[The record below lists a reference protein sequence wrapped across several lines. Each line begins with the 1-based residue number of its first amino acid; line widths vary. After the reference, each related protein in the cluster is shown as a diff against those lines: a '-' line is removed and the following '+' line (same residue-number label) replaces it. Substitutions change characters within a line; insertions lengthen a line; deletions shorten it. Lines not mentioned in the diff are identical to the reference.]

1 MNEKTLNEA
10 RLKIAGFL
18 KNRRIELGL
27 TQKEVAQRTGMAR
40 ETINRM
46 EQGFFWLGMKQFL
59 LICEA
64 LHLVPDITEIRS
76 SEDIAGRILKA
87 WDINA

>member
-1 MNEKTLNEA
+1 MNEA

-18 KNRRIELGL
+18 KTRRLELGL
-27 TQKEVAQRTGMAR
+27 TQKEVAERTGMAR

>member
-1 MNEKTLNEA
+1 MNEKTLGEA

-18 KNRRIELGL
+18 KNRRLELGL

>member
-1 MNEKTLNEA
+1 LQEKILNEA

-18 KNRRIELGL
+18 KTRRLELGL
-27 TQKEVAQRTGMAR
+27 TQKEVAERTGMAR

-64 LHLVPDITEIRS
+64 LRLVPEVAETGYYAFKLIS
-76 SEDIAGRILKA
+76 
-87 WDINA
+87 N

>member
-1 MNEKTLNEA
+1 MNEKTLDEA

-18 KNRRIELGL
+18 KNRRLELGL

-76 SEDIAGRILKA
+76 SEDIAGRILKD

>member
-1 MNEKTLNEA
+1 MNEKALLEA

-46 EQGFFWLGMKQFL
+46 EQGLFWMGMKQFL

-64 LHLVPDITEIRS
+64 LRLVPSIAEIGAG
-76 SEDIAGRILKA
+76 EDIEYPNR
-87 WDINA
+87 

>member
-1 MNEKTLNEA
+1 MDEKTLTEA

-18 KNRRIELGL
+18 KTRRLELGL
-27 TQKEVAQRTGMAR
+27 TQKEVAERTGMAR

-64 LHLVPDITEIRS
+64 LRLAPAVEEIGSAVS
-76 SEDIAGRILKA
+76 SRIY
-87 WDINA
+87 

>member
-1 MNEKTLNEA
+1 MNEKTLTEA

-27 TQKEVAQRTGMAR
+27 TQKEVAERTAMAR

>member
-1 MNEKTLNEA
+1 MNEKTLDEA

-18 KNRRIELGL
+18 KNRRLELGL
-27 TQKEVAQRTGMAR
+27 TQKEVAERTGMAR

>member
-64 LHLVPDITEIRS
+64 LHLVPEITEIRS
-76 SEDIAGRILKA
+76 GEDIAGSILKA
-87 WDINA
+87 WDLTQ

>member
-1 MNEKTLNEA
+1 MNEKVLDEA
-10 RLKIAGFL
+10 RLLIAGFL

-27 TQKEVAQRTGMAR
+27 TQKELAQRTGMAR

-64 LHLVPDITEIRS
+64 LRLVPEITEVGS
-76 SEDIAGRILKA
+76 GEDIAGNILKA
-87 WDINA
+87 WELH

>member
-1 MNEKTLNEA
+1 MNEKTLDEA

-18 KNRRIELGL
+18 KNRRLELGL

-46 EQGFFWLGMKQFL
+46 EHGFFWLGMKQFL

-76 SEDIAGRILKA
+76 SEDIAGRILKD

>member
-1 MNEKTLNEA
+1 MNEKTLDEA

-18 KNRRIELGL
+18 KTRRLELGL
-27 TQKEVAQRTGMAR
+27 TQKEVAERTGMAR

-64 LHLVPDITEIRS
+64 LHLVPEITEIRS
-76 SEDIAGRILKA
+76 GEDIAGSILKA
-87 WDINA
+87 WDLTQ

>member
-1 MNEKTLNEA
+1 MQEKILNEA

-27 TQKEVAQRTGMAR
+27 TQKEVAERTGMAR

-46 EQGFFWLGMKQFL
+46 EQGFFWLGLKQFL

-64 LHLVPDITEIRS
+64 LRLVPEVAEIGS
-76 SEDIAGRILKA
+76 GEDIEYPNR
-87 WDINA
+87 

>member
-1 MNEKTLNEA
+1 MQEKILNEA

-64 LHLVPDITEIRS
+64 LRLVPEVAEIGAG
-76 SEDIAGRILKA
+76 EDIAGCILKA
-87 WDINA
+87 WD

>member
-1 MNEKTLNEA
+1 MNEKTLTEA

-64 LHLVPDITEIRS
+64 LRLVPSIAEIGAG
-76 SEDIAGRILKA
+76 EDIAGCILKA
-87 WDINA
+87 WD

>member
-1 MNEKTLNEA
+1 MQEKILNEA

-64 LHLVPDITEIRS
+64 LRLVAEVRTG
-76 SEDIAGRILKA
+76 EDIAGDILKA
-87 WDINA
+87 WELTP

>member
-1 MNEKTLNEA
+1 
-10 RLKIAGFL
+10 
-18 KNRRIELGL
+18 
-27 TQKEVAQRTGMAR
+27 MAR

-64 LHLVPDITEIRS
+64 LHLVPEITEIRS
-76 SEDIAGRILKA
+76 GEDIAGSILKA
-87 WDINA
+87 WDLTQ

>member
-1 MNEKTLNEA
+1 
-10 RLKIAGFL
+10 
-18 KNRRIELGL
+18 
-27 TQKEVAQRTGMAR
+27 MAR

-46 EQGFFWLGMKQFL
+46 EQGLFWMGMKQFL